1 MGIPAASLCVAIVS
15 TFTGI
20 ASLLHAKATRKEASL
35 RYEANKSE
43 AQAGNDKDKEE
54 LDKSVALGP
63 PVIQGTYDKNFSM
76 IGPRFAEG
84 DGT

>member
-1 MGIPAASLCVAIVS
+1 MGIPAVSLCVAIVS

-20 ASLLHAKATRKEASL
+20 ASLLHAKSTRKEATL
-35 RYEANKSE
+35 RYETDRQE
-43 AQAGNDKDKEE
+43 AQAGNNKDKAE

-63 PVIQGTYDKNFSM
+63 PVIQGTYDKNLAI

-84 DGT
+84 DSE